1 MKKKLKQNRWTVP
14 SPWRQSG
21 GWERTYG
28 EKDLWNRCVLSL
40 EQKRV
45 GEIDGESGD
54 DGTGEHRWVEWEEH
68 EGND

>member
-1 MKKKLKQNRWTVP
+1 MD
-14 SPWRQSG
+14 
-21 GWERTYG
+21 G

-54 DGTGEHRWVEWEEH
+54 DGTGEHR
-68 EGND
+68 